1 MSIDF
6 QKSREFLQEFQFNDL
21 FVYQLGWNNPE
32 SQKPIEMS
40 IEGEVYYRAKVA
52 ELSGVAVFEISSH
65 SGEIPATK
73 IREAIYKEIS
83 ELVRENLLIFL
94 DKNLDKDRTQSLW
107 YWVKRDGTKM
117 YPRAHVY
124 SKLEP
129 CDLLLSKISALEVN
143 INELE
148 DVSVIDIAELLEKG
162 FNVEPVTKVLLA
174 IS

>member
-1 MSIDF
+1 MSINF
-6 QKSREFLQEFQFNDL
+6 QKSRDLLQDFQFNDL

-32 SQKPIEMS
+32 SQRPIEMA

-52 ELSGVAVFEISSH
+52 ELSGVAVFEISSD

-73 IREAIYKEIS
+73 VRETIYKEIS
-83 ELVRENLLIFL
+83 GLVRENLLIFL
-94 DKNLDKDRTQSLW
+94 DKNRTQSLW
-107 YWVKRDGTKM
+107 YWVKRDGTKI

-124 SKLEP
+124 LKLEP

-148 DVSVIDIAELLEKG
+148 DVSVIDIAERLEKG
-162 FNVEPVTKVLLA
+162 FNV
-174 IS
+174 